1 MKRATLATL
10 VLLAAVLPATVFA
23 APRSPQVGVSSGTLQ
38 SYLTGNDGGITVVS
52 DQEDIQSWRKT
63 VSGNSAFTLQIA
75 LGNASGNEIG
85 IYDASQAFAPKPIFP
100 AAAPAGWF
108 AVASFRTTNPNLIVN
123 LFDDQGQHQTRTTYA
138 TFNGD
143 NFGFYIKHDSD
154 VGVTEDSKNP
164 GSEVRALTFAGKNAN
179 IGCWWL
185 CFEDNRE
192 DGEEAADYD
201 DAVLLLESVNASPV
215 TKATWAAVKNRFR

>member
-1 MKRATLATL
+1 MAAIVPATA
-10 VLLAAVLPATVFA
+10 LAALRA
-23 APRSPQVGVSSGTLQ
+23 PQVSVTGGTLQ
-38 SYLTGNDGGITVVS
+38 PYLTSNDGGFLVGAA
-52 DQEDIQSWRKT
+52 QENIQTWRKT
-63 VSGNSAFTLQIA
+63 VSGNSAFTLQMA

-85 IYDASQAFAPKPIFP
+85 IYDASQVFSPKTIFP

-108 AVASFRTTNPNLIVN
+108 AVASFRTTNPQLIVN
-123 LFDDQGQHQTRTTYA
+123 LFDEEGQHQARTTYA
-138 TFNGD
+138 TFNGE

-154 VGVTEDSKNP
+154 IGMSEDAKNA
-164 GSEVRALTFAGKNAN
+164 GSQVRALTFAGTNAN

-185 CFEDNRE
+185 CFEDNRVPG
-192 DGEEAADYD
+192 DGNESADYD